1 MEEILPQAFRRN
13 QSYLHLRFEL
23 SACRI
28 VRQYIYVVLTIQ
40 FVVLLMAALANI
52 VTLYS
57 ATIHCLVAE

>member
-13 QSYLHLRFEL
+13 RSYLHLRFEL

-40 FVVLLMAALANI
+40 FVVLLMTALAN
-52 VTLYS
+52 
-57 ATIHCLVAE
+57 